1 MVLSVIKI
9 HDWKKRHPERM
20 AETDFKYSNKE
31 RGFII
36 IRIGDLF
43 KPSRIKRKDRP
54 KNKKP
59 EMTKKEMWEELFLH
73 IEFMKELYPHSDGRL
88 CRYCH
93 QPWTYITRKKKR
105 GVDKPGKRGKTHPT
119 NFSIDRLDSNRP
131 YSRGRIIFCCGAC
144 NDRKHDSTPADWSNF
159 LRVLD
164 EKT

>member
-54 KNKKP
+54 KNK
-59 EMTKKEMWEELFLH
+59 
-73 IEFMKELYPHSDGRL
+73 
-88 CRYCH
+88 
-93 QPWTYITRKKKR
+93 
-105 GVDKPGKRGKTHPT
+105 
-119 NFSIDRLDSNRP
+119 
-131 YSRGRIIFCCGAC
+131 
-144 NDRKHDSTPADWSNF
+144 
-159 LRVLD
+159 
-164 EKT
+164 

>member
-9 HDWKKRHPERM
+9 QDWKKRHPEQM
-20 AETDFKYSNKE
+20 AEADFRYSNEE
-31 RGFII
+31 RGFIVI
-36 IRIGDLF
+36 KIGDLY

-73 IEFMKELYPHSDGRL
+73 IEFMKELYPQSDGRL

-93 QPWTYITRKKKR
+93 QPWTYLTRKKKR
-105 GVDKPGKRGKTHPT
+105 GVGKPGKRGSTHLT
-119 NFSIDRLDSNRP
+119 NFSIDRLFSDRP
-131 YSRGRIIFCCGAC
+131 YGRGRIIFCCAAC
-144 NDRKHDSTPADWSNF
+144 NDRKHDSTPDDWKNF
-159 LRVLD
+159 LRVLK